1 MRRTAISLATVA
13 LIAMMVGCVPADH
26 SLTISSTEGGEVISP
41 GEGTY
46 TYYEGEVVS
55 LVAVTES
62 GYRFENWTGDVGT
75 IAGVSDATTTIT
87 MNGDYDI
94 IANFVG
100 ETPTPA
106 PSVLTVG
113 GSGRYATIQEAINSA
128 RSGDTIQTAQG
139 IYMENITIETSKTL
153 RLEGGWDSKFSSRSN
168 NSSLTIIDGGE
179 KASVISIVAGDNTVL
194 DLTVEGFT
202 VQNGKSQ
209 GCGGGFYIESHSG
222 CVDVTLVDNIIR
234 NNMAAKYS
242 GGGICAISLDGS
254 VSVTLTRNTII
265 GNSAPNLD
273 GGGVVAYA
281 RYQGSTSL
289 NLSNNL
295 IAENYAP
302 FGGGILGY
310 AWGPD
315 GILRMTLTNNI
326 ITQNKADWGAGIF
339 CCCGKTCDESLPDGS
354 VIWKL
359 ANNTITRNEAQ
370 FVGGIFL
377 YSGSTYGDGGLI
389 SLSMRNDIL
398 WGNPGDGPQLQ
409 LTVEPGK
416 SGIATADVS
425 YCNIGLVDTHGG
437 TCTTQHVINK
447 DPLFLD
453 PARRVFLLKDSSLC
467 IDSGDPD
474 PSFNDGKCPPGKGT
488 ERNDMGAYGGPKN
501 YDWSDSVSDITRD

>member
-1 MRRTAISLATVA
+1 MLALSVGLISCGGEELPEITEYT
-13 LIAMMVGCVPADH
+13 
-26 SLTISSTEGGEVISP
+26 LTISSTEGGSVTTP
-41 GEGTY
+41 GEETSTY
-46 TYYEGEVVS
+46 DEGEVID
-55 LVAVTES
+55 LVATPDE
-62 GYRFENWTGDVGT
+62 GYHFVNWTGNVGT
-75 IAGVSDATTTIT
+75 IADINDATTTVT
-87 MNGDYDI
+87 MNDDYDI
-94 IANFVG
+94 IANFAT
-100 ETPTPA
+100 ETPTPE
-106 PSVLTVG
+106 PLVLTVG

-128 RSGDTIQTAQG
+128 RSRDTIQIAQG
-139 IYMENITIETSKTL
+139 IYMENIKIETSKTL
-153 RLEGGWDSKFSSRSN
+153 RLQGGWDSKFSSRSN

-179 KASVISIVAGDNTVL
+179 KASVISIAAGDNTVL
-194 DLTVEGFT
+194 DLTIEGFT
-202 VQNGKSQ
+202 VQNGKIQ
-209 GCGGGFYIESHSG
+209 GCGGGFYIESRGG
-222 CVDVTLVDNIIR
+222 CVDVALVDNIIR
-234 NNMAAKYS
+234 NNTAAKYS

-302 FGGGILGY
+302 FGGGILRY

-326 ITQNKADWGAGIF
+326 ITQNTADYGAGIY

-359 ANNTITRNEAQ
+359 ANNTITRNEAHG

-398 WGNPGDGPQLQ
+398 WGNLGDGPQLE

-425 YCNIGLVDTHGG
+425 YCNIGLVDTRGG
-437 TCTTQHVINK
+437 TCTIQHVINK
-447 DPLFLD
+447 DPLFAD
-453 PARRVFLLKDSSLC
+453 PANGVFLLEEGSPC

-474 PSFNDGKCPPGKGT
+474 TAFNDGQRPPAKGM
-488 ERNDMGAYGGPKN
+488 ERNDMGAFGGPQN
-501 YDWSDSVSDITRD
+501 YDWFEQPLALFSMV